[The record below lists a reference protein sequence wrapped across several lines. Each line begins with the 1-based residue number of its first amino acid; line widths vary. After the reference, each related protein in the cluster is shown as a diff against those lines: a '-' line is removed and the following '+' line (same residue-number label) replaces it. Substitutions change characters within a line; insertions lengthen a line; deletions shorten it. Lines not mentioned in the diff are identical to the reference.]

1 MKRCRKKNCLTVC
14 LIILLALNL
23 FNSFQNNFVKDE
35 YFNAINMNI
44 RKFFT
49 TDTKILEVQTQPTI
63 SLSDFNISNEQVSKA
78 QTVITNKDY
87 SINSMISTNS
97 TTKITKLAEKYI
109 FKITKERINRLF
121 RILHEKEFKYEHIL
135 NDLGLISFETIIK
148 NPIGTKSPNVIANVT
163 TVNITTPNNLKQKN
177 FNSEIKKYLNVDK
190 GEIVATNQFIRYLNA
205 KSDQHSFLKPRQNI
219 IKAKITNV
227 KLKKNI

>member
-1 MKRCRKKNCLTVC
+1 MKRCRKKNCLTIC

-44 RKFFT
+44 KNFFT
-49 TDTKILEVQTQPTI
+49 IDTKILEVQTQPTI
-63 SLSDFNISNEQVSKA
+63 SLSDLNISNEQVSKA
-78 QTVITNKDY
+78 QTVITNKEY
-87 SINSMISTNS
+87 SINS
-97 TTKITKLAEKYI
+97 TTTITKLAEKYI

-227 KLKKNI
+227 KLKKTI